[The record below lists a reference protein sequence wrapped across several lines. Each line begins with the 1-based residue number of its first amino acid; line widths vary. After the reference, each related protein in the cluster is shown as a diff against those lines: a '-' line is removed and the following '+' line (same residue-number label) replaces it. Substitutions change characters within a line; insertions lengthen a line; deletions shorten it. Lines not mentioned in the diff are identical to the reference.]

1 MELVEQTQQFYD
13 CLISEFFLAPQDNI
27 QTGERSMSP
36 KQCAVLEHALEV
48 IKQYF
53 HAGGIGLKMSYVN
66 KSEDLKSLK
75 HALSLYTQTTDAL
88 IKNFITSQTKQGKR
102 LRPSN
107 NGTSMFSHI
116 PTHSF
121 QTPQTLQRDLLVKS
135 RSKLTLRLTPQL
147 GRAKSTSKV
156 RWNIH
161 CNTNPIPRYS
171 KVCTT
176 SSTHV
181 IIYFAF

>member
-1 MELVEQTQQFYD
+1 M
-13 CLISEFFLAPQDNI
+13 LALCFVQDNI

-88 IKNFITSQTKQGKR
+88 IKNFITSQTKQGKKYK
-102 LRPSN
+102 
-107 NGTSMFSHI
+107 TY
-116 PTHSF
+116 
-121 QTPQTLQRDLLVKS
+121 VY
-135 RSKLTLRLTPQL
+135 L
-147 GRAKSTSKV
+147 GAWRQ
-156 RWNIH
+156 
-161 CNTNPIPRYS
+161 PRILEKWS
-171 KVCTT
+171 W
-176 SSTHV
+176 
-181 IIYFAF
+181 IY

>member
-1 MELVEQTQQFYD
+1 MNVH
-13 CLISEFFLAPQDNI
+13 ISDFFLAPQDNI

-107 NGTSMFSHI
+107 QETFMNINVFSHSHTLLSDTSNAAEG
-116 PTHSF
+116 PVGEVSVQVDLKTHPS
-121 QTPQTLQRDLLVKS
+121 TGESKINIKGTVKYSLQ
-135 RSKLTLRLTPQL
+135 
-147 GRAKSTSKV
+147 
-156 RWNIH
+156 
-161 CNTNPIPRYS
+161 Y
-171 KVCTT
+171 
-176 SSTHV
+176 
-181 IIYFAF
+181 